1 MDVKVQSLNRTRIG
15 AALLV
20 LAAVQYLVL
29 EAITAAAWR
38 NPRYDYAVDFI
49 SDLGNPVAR
58 DVFEGRLITSPLNVV
73 MDVAFVSQGLL
84 FIAAA
89 VLLFRL
95 IGRRLGV
102 VLLVLAVLH
111 GVGVIMVG
119 FFHESAA
126 ALTNGVIVFH
136 SLGAASTIVAG
147 NVIAIV
153 IGLAGRGVEGARA
166 ARSGRGAAG
175 PGGGTGRSGRTA
187 TWYRLVSVA
196 LGLLGLAA
204 FVLLMADRH
213 LYDTAGGVPERIAVY
228 TILAW
233 EAATGVALLV
243 RSQRVRPTALTS
255 SGVAFG
261 VSSSSSSPSSS
272 DSLESSRSSERFS
285 A

>member
-1 MDVKVQSLNRTRIG
+1 MDVKVQSVIRTRVG
-15 AALLV
+15 AVLLV

-29 EAITAAAWR
+29 EVITAAAWR
-38 NPRYDYAVDFI
+38 DPRYDYAVNFI

-58 DVFEGRLITSPLNVV
+58 DVFEGRLVTSPLNVV
-73 MDVAFVSQGLL
+73 MDVAFVSQGVL

-102 VLLVLAVLH
+102 VLVVLAVLH

-153 IGLAGRGVEGARA
+153 IGIAGRGAGAARVPASGRDA
-166 ARSGRGAAG
+166 AGVGGGTGYSGGGAGRSGRGVL
-175 PGGGTGRSGRTA
+175 
-187 TWYRLVSVA
+187 WYRVASVA
-196 LGLLGLAA
+196 LGLIGLAA

-228 TILAW
+228 AILAW
-233 EAATGVALLV
+233 EALTGVTLLV
-243 RSQRVRPTALTS
+243 RARLVGASPPGSPSDS
-255 SGVAFG
+255 STRSP
-261 VSSSSSSPSSS
+261 SSSSSS
-272 DSLESSRSSERFS
+272 SERIP